1 MCHLCRDSSL
11 HRANSDKFPVCD
23 ITVLRRPLFITLST
37 IWSFDREKK
46 LMVVDGP
53 YLKFICGLSIE
64 IRTGESQKEKWDG
77 REASTITSVHVQLG
91 PSFFATFFIIIN

>member
-11 HRANSDKFPVCD
+11 HRASSDKFPLCD

-37 IWSFDREKK
+37 IWSLDREKN
-46 LMVVDGP
+46 LMVVQAMDP
-53 YLKFICGLSIE
+53 ILKFICGLSIK

-77 REASTITSVHVQLG
+77 REASKITSVHVQLD
-91 PSFFATFFIIIN
+91 TFLIFIN